1 MTQKEVIAEVL
12 KFPYQSRVYEGPGLA
27 VSMEELE
34 EENMLSAWNPSGQ
47 VGQLLNLDD
56 SEEEIEVDIYDS
68 GAESGSD
75 EERDN
80 ADKEVEGRI
89 L

>member
-12 KFPYQSRVYEGPGLA
+12 KFSYQSWVYEGPGLA
-27 VSMEELE
+27 VSMEE
-34 EENMLSAWNPSGQ
+34 EENMLSGWNPSGQ

-56 SEEEIEVDIYDS
+56 SEEEIEVDGYDS

-80 ADKEVEGRI
+80 AGEEIEGRI
-89 L
+89 